1 MRFSTVA
8 IASAV
13 VAIASAQAVNPLYP
27 FQANGPC
34 VDGCLTKVGKS
45 MFDKFTNDPSSP
57 DFMASLAF
65 AHERDTPAYKTYM
78 TQTGMCIMNCPM
90 TEQDLYNA
98 QYKDKAA
105 WYANKKAGGTGTSA
119 NATSPTATTGA
130 GKPAGTTPSSAVA
143 NSASALVGVV
153 AILSTIALL

>member
-13 VAIASAQAVNPLYP
+13 VAVASAQALDPNYP
-27 FQANGPC
+27 FQPNGAC

-45 MFDKFTNDPSSP
+45 MFAGFTNDPTSP

-78 TQTGMCIMNCPM
+78 SQTGMCIMNCPM
-90 TEQDLYNA
+90 SEQDLYNA
-98 QYKDKAA
+98 QYKAKAA
-105 WYANKKAGGTGTSA
+105 WYADKKAGGTGTSG
-119 NATSPTATTGA
+119 NATAPTTAPTTT
-130 GKPAGTTPSSAVA
+130 PTTTPSGAVA

-153 AILSTIALL
+153 AVLCTIALL

>member
-13 VAIASAQAVNPLYP
+13 VAVASAQDVNPLYP
-27 FQANGPC
+27 FQPNGPC

-45 MFDKFTNDPSSP
+45 MFDKFTNDPASP

-90 TEQDLYNA
+90 SEQDLYNT
-98 QYKDKAA
+98 QYKGKAA
-105 WYANKKAGGTGTSA
+105 WYADKKAGGTGTPSG
-119 NATSPTATTGA
+119 NATAPV
-130 GKPAGTTPSSAVA
+130 TTPTTPPSGAVA
-143 NSASALVGVV
+143 NSASVLVSVV
-153 AILSTIALL
+153 AVLSTIALL